1 MVGWVHMTELQ
12 RMQGLVVQAYY
23 DVYGHSSCLRSD
35 LWEDINFLSSELD
48 ELLSYLMDDARIKE
62 SQTEVSE
69 VRDIELHRRGK

>member
-23 DVYGHSSCLRSD
+23 DVYGHHSWLHPDC
-35 LWEDINFLSSELD
+35 WGDIDFLSTELD
-48 ELLSYLMDDARIKE
+48 DLLSYLMDDARIKE